1 MNPRKIRDA
10 AEINSRLCFKKGA
23 TMNLKKIISL
33 LVCGSLLFSP
43 VSFAKSAREIDA
55 SVDTAYTRFEREVPG
70 ATQLL
75 KQSHGFL
82 IFPSVNKAGIG
93 IGGEYG
99 EGALLV
105 RGAKHKEYYNTIS
118 GSIGFQLGG

>member
-70 ATQLL
+70 A
-75 KQSHGFL
+75 KQ
-82 IFPSVNKAGIG
+82 
-93 IGGEYG
+93 Y
-99 EGALLV
+99 
-105 RGAKHKEYYNTIS
+105 
-118 GSIGFQLGG
+118 